1 MFNKKILFI
10 IILSLVSV
18 AYNFAQEDDSTNN
31 NENGWK
37 HHHRFRFMMFHDEF
51 KGKPTISLNYG
62 LSKLSTKNFD
72 ENFAKPNLLE
82 LKLGYT
88 HESNNDVEENILD
101 YNYKYF
107 YISNIST
114 NLSGG
119 SSNSSDLKTD
129 LWRFGFGRSSG
140 YGYELGSAAIIPYH
154 TYSFEWSR
162 LSMKDNPLTAND
174 QGTTNLY
181 NDSFR
186 FGTSSEA
193 GIRFKVI
200 PNLIL
205 EAGYERSI
213 IFPRHIFWKWVG
225 SSIIEAA
232 GQWGVDSFVNE
243 ILDSSPYAAPIV
255 NFVLKNALSY
265 GIYELRQEKMNWPFD
280 TVAPLSYDQFK
291 FGLTFVF

>member
-31 NENGWK
+31 NNNGWK

-88 HESNNDVEENILD
+88 HENNNDVEENILD

-129 LWRFGFGRSSG
+129 LWRFGFGRASG

-162 LSMKDNPLTAND
+162 LRMKDNPLTAND

-205 EAGYERSI
+205 EAGYQRSI

-225 SSIIEAA
+225 SSLIEAA
-232 GQWGVDSFVNE
+232 GQWGIDGFVNE
-243 ILDSSPYAAPIV
+243 ILDSSPYAVPVV

>member
-1 MFNKKILFI
+1 MFTKKLLFI
-10 IILSLVSV
+10 IILSLISCV
-18 AYNFAQEDDSTNN
+18 YNFAQDEDSTENN
-31 NENGWK
+31 NEGWNHR
-37 HHHRFRFMMFHDEF
+37 HHFRFMMFHDEF
-51 KGKPTISLNYG
+51 KGDPTISLNYG

-72 ENFAKPNLLE
+72 ESFTKPNLLE

-88 HESNNDVEENILD
+88 REYNDDAEENILD

-107 YISNIST
+107 YVSNIST
-114 NLSGG
+114 DLAGS

-140 YGYELGSAAIIPYH
+140 YGYKLGSASIIPYH
-154 TYSFEWSR
+154 TYSFEWSK
-162 LSMKDNPLTAND
+162 LNMKDNPLTTND
-174 QGTTNLY
+174 QEITNLY
-181 NDSFR
+181 YGTFR
-186 FGTSSEA
+186 FGTSAE
-193 GIRFKVI
+193 GGVRFKVI
-200 PNLIL
+200 PNLVL

-225 SSIIEAA
+225 SALIEAA
-232 GQWGVDSFVNE
+232 GQWGIDGFVDE
-243 ILDSSPYAAPIV
+243 ILDSSPYAVPVV

-265 GIYELRQEKMNWPFD
+265 GIYELRHEKMNWPFD